1 MKAQYPIRVQA
12 IHSRGREARF
22 FIAVPAALAAA
33 IGLTKGETVQWS
45 LTDKNTLAVKRVH
58 QKKKPTPVK
67 EAAAKKKQ
75 PLPFLS
81 NDLPEGRFVSAV
93 RKHRI
98 QGFCG

>member
-67 EAAAKKKQ
+67 EAAAKKK
-75 PLPFLS
+75 
-81 NDLPEGRFVSAV
+81 
-93 RKHRI
+93 
-98 QGFCG
+98 